1 MLIVGISCGEDLGA
15 VWTGVS
21 GQVGQV
27 LGLHVVLEGGEA
39 AAVLGDAALSALVL
53 ARAQLGYPLPDHV
66 ADSFPLV

>member
-1 MLIVGISCGEDLGA
+1 MLIVGIRCGEDFGA
-15 VWTGVS
+15 VRTGVG

-39 AAVLGDAALSALVL
+39 AAVLGDAALGALVL
-53 ARAQLGYPLPDHV
+53 ARAQLGDPLPDHV